1 MPHLFIS
8 ALIISLFGSL
18 VFADQK
24 YYGSW
29 LDAST
34 GDQLDIL
41 DGFNPN
47 TGPIL
52 SISKDGEVSSNS
64 WEAKD
69 GQLTLSIGYNTYE
82 ASIGND
88 GSLILSPSYGD
99 PLIFKA
105 VASSEETASVSL
117 KDDEVAFTSK
127 LQDYVWLTSKGG
139 LTATFK
145 STFGSDTGVIEL
157 NKDDKLDSLLGWAV
171 SSGVIKIGSS
181 VVVEARVTDK
191 YFVGLDQSDNFV
203 VYRSLGAASEQKT
216 TDVELQ
222 REQFFND
229 LLTGEWET
237 TSWDGALIHKF
248 RPIYG
253 DLAGG
258 RLTVSEDKLYSDTNW
273 EYSPSTGALK
283 IGSTEYVGALIVNDT
298 LALIEEDGDQ
308 KFYNRY
314 KNGNDKRY
322 TLGDVKTVALSENSL
337 QKIAEMLSPQ
347 FQRSEYLYS
356 FEFKEDGRTGF
367 THKWISTPF
376 NITGET
382 FETALIGQAEK
393 LFQVEDF
400 VIFEGQYGN
409 QAFKMDTSESRLKA
423 KSDEEVLK
431 DVEKQQNLQANAQSK
446 TVKVRLQTVDGE
458 TYDVNLPVAEFS
470 EIVTISIITE

>member
-24 YYGSW
+24 FYGSW

-52 SISKDGEVSSNS
+52 SISKDGEVSSDS

-145 STFGSDTGVIEL
+145 STFGSDTGVI
-157 NKDDKLDSLLGWAV
+157 
-171 SSGVIKIGSS
+171 
-181 VVVEARVTDK
+181 
-191 YFVGLDQSDNFV
+191 
-203 VYRSLGAASEQKT
+203 
-216 TDVELQ
+216 
-222 REQFFND
+222 
-229 LLTGEWET
+229 
-237 TSWDGALIHKF
+237 
-248 RPIYG
+248 
-253 DLAGG
+253 
-258 RLTVSEDKLYSDTNW
+258 
-273 EYSPSTGALK
+273 
-283 IGSTEYVGALIVNDT
+283 
-298 LALIEEDGDQ
+298 
-308 KFYNRY
+308 
-314 KNGNDKRY
+314 
-322 TLGDVKTVALSENSL
+322 
-337 QKIAEMLSPQ
+337 
-347 FQRSEYLYS
+347 
-356 FEFKEDGRTGF
+356 
-367 THKWISTPF
+367 
-376 NITGET
+376 
-382 FETALIGQAEK
+382 
-393 LFQVEDF
+393 
-400 VIFEGQYGN
+400 
-409 QAFKMDTSESRLKA
+409 
-423 KSDEEVLK
+423 
-431 DVEKQQNLQANAQSK
+431 
-446 TVKVRLQTVDGE
+446 
-458 TYDVNLPVAEFS
+458 
-470 EIVTISIITE
+470 